1 MPPESEAVSLG
12 LLQNAN
18 VRLLRLDTGLQH
30 AVPTAAVVLRLLDI
44 IIFIIIVVIIIII
57 IITTVII
64 IIITCCCCMMSVT
77 GVMWYTSGLL
87 GCSLCCCS

>member
-1 MPPESEAVSLG
+1 MPPPESEAVSLG

-44 IIFIIIVVIIIII
+44 IINHYHHYHHHHHYHNHHLLLLHDVSHWGDVVH
-57 IITTVII
+57 
-64 IIITCCCCMMSVT
+64 
-77 GVMWYTSGLL
+77 
-87 GCSLCCCS
+87 